1 MSGSAVQVDTWRV
14 GNTGIEHRRDEAAV
28 EEPLELRLQGAPFVV
43 TMRTPGAD
51 ADLAAGFLLA
61 ERLITS
67 VDDIRSMRHCDDTP
81 EPGNVFDVMLRG
93 EAAARASAELERRRL
108 TTVTSACGV
117 CGRRS
122 IDDLLTALPRVS
134 SSLRVSARFV
144 ASLPGLLR
152 GRQAVFASTGGL
164 HGALIVDQAG
174 TVVSAAEDVGR
185 HNAVDKAIGACVRA
199 RRLPLSDHVL
209 FVSGRT
215 SFEIVQKAVV
225 AGIPVVGGV
234 SAPSSLAIEL
244 ARDAHV
250 MLMGFVRDGGFNVY
264 STEARL
270 ES

>member
-1 MSGSAVQVDTWRV
+1 MSASAIQVDTWRV
-14 GNTGIEHRRDEAAV
+14 GETSIEHRLDAAAV
-28 EEPLELRLQGAPFVV
+28 EEPLELRLQGASFVV

-51 ADLAAGFLLA
+51 ADLATGFLLA
-61 ERLITS
+61 ERLIGS
-67 VDDIRSMRHCDDTP
+67 VDDIRSMRHCDDTT
-81 EPGNVFDVMLRG
+81 EPGNVFDVMLTG
-93 EAAARASAELERRRL
+93 DAAARAAAELERRRL

-117 CGRRS
+117 CGRRT

-134 SSLRVSARFV
+134 SSLRVPPRLV
-144 ASLPGLLR
+144 VSLPGVLR
-152 GRQAVFASTGGL
+152 DRQEVFASTGGL
-164 HGALIVDQAG
+164 HGALIVTRTGA
-174 TVVSAAEDVGR
+174 VVTSAEDVGR

-199 RRLPLSDHVL
+199 RLLPLSDHVL

-234 SAPSSLAIEL
+234 SAPSSLAIAL
-244 ARDAHV
+244 ARDAGV

-264 STEARL
+264 SAEERL